1 MLNNIDTI
9 CSYELPY
16 EWDDFVFDTT
26 GVQTLVLNTFNGC
39 DSTINYFLYTIECD
53 DQIFSIN
60 IPNVFTPNGD
70 GENDV
75 FEITGTHF
83 DIIEFFVYNRWNQLI
98 FFTDRN
104 IGWRGRNYVGA
115 PVPDGTYYY
124 LIKIKKYEDYNKSNF
139 TIESYKGSLIL
150 VGSNN

>member
-1 MLNNIDTI
+1 MVNNIDTI
-9 CSYELPY
+9 CNYELPY

-26 GVQTLVLNTFNGC
+26 GLQTLVLNTVNGC

-70 GENDV
+70 GVNDV

-83 DIIEFFVYNRWNQLI
+83 DIFEFYIYSRWNNLM
-98 FFTDRN
+98 FLTNEN
-104 IGWRGRNYVGA
+104 IGWRGRNRAGLPA
-115 PVPDGTYYY
+115 SDGTYYY
-124 LIKIKKYEDYNKSNF
+124 IIKIKKYEDYNKTNF
-139 TIESYKGSLIL
+139 TIESYKGSVMLL
-150 VGSNN
+150 GSNN